1 MPRAA
6 VRATLSPHRVSAVL
20 FDLDGTLVH
29 SAPDLAAAVNRML
42 RDLGHAEEPME
53 TVITWVGNGMTRL
66 VKRALTG
73 DMQGEPEQGLFVRA
87 LALFQQHYAEQLSVL
102 TRPYAGTVAAL
113 DALVAG
119 GFALGCVTNKPA
131 MFTEPLLR
139 KLGLEKYFRV
149 IVSGDTTPARKPD
162 PAPLRHACAVL
173 GVAPAQVLLV
183 GDSAND
189 VQAARNA
196 GMPVICVSYGYNH
209 GRDVRE
215 LAPDAVVD
223 SLEEVQQYLQLQTV

>member
-1 MPRAA
+1 MQHAVARA
-6 VRATLSPHRVSAVL
+6 VSPPHRVRAVL

-42 RDLGHAEEPME
+42 RDLGHAEQPME
-53 TVITWVGNGMTRL
+53 KVITWVGNGMTRL

-73 DMQGEPEQGLFVRA
+73 DMLGEPEHDLFERA
-87 LALFQQHYAEQLSVL
+87 LALFKQHYAEQLSVL
-102 TRPYAGTVAAL
+102 TRPYAGVVAAL
-113 DALVAG
+113 DALAAG

-139 KLGLEKYFRV
+139 KLGLEKYFRA
-149 IVSGDTTPARKPD
+149 IVSGDTTLARKPD
-162 PAPLRHACAVL
+162 PTPLHHACAAL
-173 GVAPAQVLLV
+173 GVTPAQALLV

-223 SLEEVQQYLQLQTV
+223 SLVEVPQYLELHTV

>member
-1 MPRAA
+1 MQLAA
-6 VRATLSPHRVSAVL
+6 VSIPFPLRVRAVL

-42 RDLGHAEEPME
+42 HDLGHAEQPLEN
-53 TVITWVGNGMTRL
+53 VITWVGNGMTRL

-73 DMQGEPEQGLFVRA
+73 DMHAEPDAGLFARA
-87 LALFQQHYAEQLSVL
+87 LTLFKTHYAAHLAVH
-102 TRPYAGTVAAL
+102 TKPYAGTPAVL
-113 DALVAG
+113 ETLAG
-119 GFALGCVTNKPA
+119 RGFSLGCVTNKPA
-131 MFTEPLLR
+131 MFTVPLLQQ
-139 KLGLEKYFRV
+139 LGLDKYFRV
-149 IVSGDTTPARKPD
+149 VVSGDTTPVRKPD
-162 PAPLRHACAVL
+162 PAPLRHACEAL
-173 GVAPAQVLLV
+173 GIDAARAMLV

-215 LAPDAVVD
+215 LNPDVVVD
-223 SLEEVQQYLQLQTV
+223 SLAEVPQYLQLQTV

>member
-1 MPRAA
+1 MQHATARAIP
-6 VRATLSPHRVSAVL
+6 SPHRVRAVL

-42 RDLGHAEEPME
+42 CDLGRAEEAME

-73 DMQGEPEQGLFVRA
+73 DMQGEPPQDLFERA

-113 DALVAG
+113 DALVTR

-139 KLGLEKYFRV
+139 KLGLVKYFRV
-149 IVSGDTTPARKPD
+149 IVAGDTTPARKPD
-162 PAPLRHACAVL
+162 PAPLQHACAAL
-173 GVAPAQVLLV
+173 GIEPAQALLV

-209 GRDVRE
+209 GCDVRE
-215 LAPDAVVD
+215 MNPDAVVD
-223 SLEEVQQYLQLQTV
+223 SLEELPQYLHLQTV